1 MKGWRFWRPL
11 VVLLAASLGILGLS
25 VWLLYWFTAPD
36 TVLGD
41 GVLRLLDLVPAVQ
54 LAWPLCRLL
63 FLGYL
68 YLLAVKALRVYLS
81 DHRGGERPARPEEEP
96 PRS

>member
-11 VVLLAASLGILGLS
+11 AVLLAASLGILGLS
-25 VWLLYWFTAPD
+25 AWLLYWFTAPD

-68 YLLAVKALRVYLS
+68 
-81 DHRGGERPARPEEEP
+81 
-96 PRS
+96 